1 MKPAVSLQSVDI
13 EDLQRLDELLNTF
26 VGETQVR
33 CALLLDR
40 TGRLLTT
47 AGDVGGLDGT
57 SFASL
62 AAADFSASDQLAV
75 LLGEQEFSALYHAG
89 DKSSMYLAD
98 VGSGAAVLA
107 AMFDGRT
114 TLGMVRLKS
123 KTMLP
128 RLSALFTELVERPQT
143 KNTPLDPSWLLDAVD
158 SVDRLFRE

>member
-1 MKPAVSLQSVDI
+1 MKPAASLQSVNS
-13 EDLQRLDELLNTF
+13 EDLRRLDEVLNTF
-26 VGETQVR
+26 VGETHVR
-33 CALLLDR
+33 CVLLLDR

-98 VGSGAAVLA
+98 VGGGAAVLA
-107 AMFDGRT
+107 TMFDGRT

-123 KTMLP
+123 KTILP
-128 RLSALFTELVERPQT
+128 ELTALFAELTARPQM
-143 KNTPLDPSWLLDAVD
+143 KNTQLDSSWLNDAVD
-158 SVDRLFRE
+158 SVDRLFHE